1 MKRLLIPL
9 FAALALP
16 AAVNAEVDP
25 KVHQACMKA
34 ADYVGCVQL
43 QSGDVNKKLNRTK
56 IVEDKRE
63 KLLLEIKKLPSRL
76 ENTSLRDY
84 SSRTLSFTDALAIST
99 PEEVGNELYFNAK
112 KLALGLDVLYE
123 TYNRKIEIGNTYETG
138 RYWDDTKNLKARN
151 KLK

>member
-1 MKRLLIPL
+1 MKSFLL
-9 FAALALP
+9 LALTAGLVSP
-16 AAVNAEVDP
+16 IAANAEVDP

-99 PEEVGNELYFNAK
+99 PEEVGNQLYFNAK

-123 TYNRKIEIGNTYETG
+123 M
-138 RYWDDTKNLKARN
+138 LF
-151 KLK
+151 